1 MKLYIVL
8 CNMSSCIKKK
18 TNDKYKLIF
27 EKQSLAFPLYI
38 HRGKNSSHRH
48 GAKQS
53 KRQHLLHF
61 LIPFSPHIF
70 ILISNLVHNDG
81 LRALSSAA
89 LSGSR
94 SCQREGLWRVGWE
107 RQKSLLLDFTCNSFF
122 RIQVQLSWPFRAREA

>member
-94 SCQREGLWRVGWE
+94 SCQREGLWRGGM
-107 RQKSLLLDFTCNSFF
+107 
-122 RIQVQLSWPFRAREA
+122 REAEKPAAGLHMQLFLQNSSPTIVAFQG